1 MKKLKIVIALML
13 AMAVCLPSLA
23 AEDDVKK
30 IAILETVD
38 KADDVKYGVELS
50 VRNSL
55 TIAITMVDGYEALDR
70 VNTAEV
76 LGEHNF
82 QRTGYVSDE
91 QIRQLGIATGA
102 AYILISEVAYLD
114 EQTFLLT
121 ASIIDIQT
129 AKVVKSAREQTATDA
144 TAISDGCKE
153 LAKKLLGMGKGHTV
167 SNNSRRTGTSSG
179 SNAEYIENVLNL
191 NMKMLYVEGGT
202 FTMGA
207 TSEQGSDAESDENP
221 AHSVQLDSY
230 YISATEV
237 TQAQWQAVMG
247 TNPSYFKGSNR
258 PVENVSW
265 HDAQAFCRELSNIT
279 GKTYLLPTE
288 AQWEYAARGGN
299 KSRQNKYSGSYA
311 IDAVAWYTDNSG
323 GATHDVGAKRPNELG
338 IYDMSGNV
346 WEWCS
351 DWYGSYPSSS
361 QINPT
366 GPSSGS
372 GRVLRGGSW
381 YGNAGSCRV
390 SDRSVS
396 YPSSRFYNYGFRVVL
411 VP

>member
-1 MKKLKIVIALML
+1 MKRIRKVLTLLLALIVCVPCFATN
-13 AMAVCLPSLA
+13 
-23 AEDDVKK
+23 DDVKI

-38 KADDVKYGVELS
+38 KAGDVKYGVELS

-55 TIAITMVDGYEALDR
+55 TIAITMVDGYEGLDR

-91 QIRQLGIATGA
+91 QIRALGNATGA
-102 AYILISEVAYLD
+102 SYILISEVAYLD

-121 ASIIDIQT
+121 ASIIDIIS

-144 TAISDGCKE
+144 EAITEGCKE
-153 LAKKLLGMGKGHTV
+153 LAKKLLGVGKSQSI
-167 SNNSRRTGTSSG
+167 SNRTLKNSNSNG
-179 SNAEYIENVLNL
+179 SNIEYIENVLNL
-191 NMKMLYVEGGT
+191 NMKMAYVEGGT

-207 TSEQGSDAESDENP
+207 TQEQSGNASNDELP
-221 AHSVQLDSY
+221 THSVQLDSY
-230 YISATEV
+230 YMSVTEI

-247 TNPSYFKGSNR
+247 TNPSYFKGGNR
-258 PVENVSW
+258 PVENVTW

-288 AQWEYAARGGN
+288 AQWEYAARGG
-299 KSRQNKYSGSYA
+299 KMSRQNKYSGSYA
-311 IDAVAWYTDNSG
+311 VDAVAWYDDNSG
-323 GATHDVGAKRPNELG
+323 GTTHDVGTKRPNELG

-351 DWYGSYPSSS
+351 DWYGSYSSTA

-372 GRVLRGGSW
+372 TRVLRGGGW
-381 YGNAGSCRV
+381 TLDAGYCRV
-390 SDRSVS
+390 ANRDYGS
-396 YPSSRFYNYGFRVVL
+396 PSSRNRINGFRVVL
-411 VP
+411 IP